1 MSYKVD
7 PDNNLKMIPN
17 TKVANDAF
25 GYAINPTAET
35 FQKRPSYVLINVNG
49 TYAFENNNTGSLG
62 GIHKAR
68 GTYVTGSVLNDAAG
82 GPLKLDISPTAW
94 RQTNTGGDDG
104 DVTFV
109 YRGD

>member
-1 MSYKVD
+1 MSYRVD

-17 TKVANDAF
+17 TRVANDAF
-25 GYAINPTAET
+25 GYAITPTAET

-62 GIHKAR
+62 GTHKAT
-68 GTYVTGSVLNDAAG
+68 GTYITGSVLGNAAG
-82 GPLKLDISPTAW
+82 GPVRLDIQPNAW
-94 RQTNTGGDDG
+94 RQTDAAGTVG

>member
-7 PDNNLKMIPN
+7 PDNNLKMIPK

-49 TYAFENNNTGSLG
+49 TYAFQNFNSSSVADN
-62 GIHKAR
+62 R
-68 GTYVTGSVLNDAAG
+68 GNYVTASILNDAAG
-82 GPLKLDISPTAW
+82 GPVKLDIQPQAW
-94 RQTNTGGDDG
+94 REIGSSAGTVG